1 MKVLSISL
9 PRVDNIELGLG
20 QRHTLLLTA
29 GILFCIGLIMVASA
43 SMGVAEAQYGNAFY
57 FFIRHLIYLVAG
69 LMVGMVSCRVPIAS
83 WQRYSWPLLAFAFF
97 LLVVV
102 LVPGLGR
109 RVNGSSRWI
118 GFGPLTLQPSEI
130 AKLMVVIYLSA
141 YLVRRQEEVRSRWAG
156 FIKPMLVVSIA
167 VGLLLRE
174 PDFGASMVMMS
185 AVLAMLFLAGTPIIQ
200 FVALISV
207 VAVAGVSA
215 VIFEPYRMKR
225 MLAFTDPWAD
235 QFNSGY
241 QLAQS
246 LIAFGRGEWMGV
258 GLGHSVQKLF
268 YLPEAHTDFVF
279 AVYAE
284 EFGLVGVIFVIGLF
298 FLLVRAG
305 LKIGRLAES
314 KGQPYAAYLAYG
326 ISMLIGVQAVINIG
340 VNTGF
345 FPTKGL
351 TLPLVSYGGSSLLIV
366 FAMLGILL
374 RIDLE
379 AELAPAPSGKT
390 GSTRV
395 PLARVIAPKAPAK
408 KGGQH
413 VHASRQ

>member
-9 PRVDNIELGLG
+9 PRVDNIELGIG
-20 QRHTLLLTA
+20 QRHTLLLTS

-57 FFIRHLIYLVAG
+57 FFVRHLVYLLAG
-69 LMVGMVSCRVPIAS
+69 LVVGMVACRVPIAF
-83 WQRYSWPLLAFAFF
+83 WQRYSWPLLGFAFF

-109 RVNGSSRWI
+109 RVNGSMRWI

-130 AKLMVVIYLSA
+130 AKLMVVVYLSA
-141 YLVRRQEEVRSRWAG
+141 YLVRRQDEVRSRWGG
-156 FIKPMLVVSIA
+156 FIKPMMVVSIA

-185 AVLAMLFLAGTPIIQ
+185 AVLAMLFLAGTPIVQ

-207 VAVAGVSA
+207 VAVAGTLA
-215 VIFEPYRMKR
+215 VIVEPYRMKR

-246 LIAFGRGEWMGV
+246 LIAFGRGEWFGV

-284 EFGLVGVIFVIGLF
+284 EFGLVGVLFVIGLF

-305 LKIGRLAES
+305 LKIGRSAEA
-314 KGQPYAAYLAYG
+314 KGQHYAAYLAYG
-326 ISMLIGVQAVINIG
+326 ISMQIGVQALINIG

-366 FAMLGILL
+366 FGMLGILL

-379 AELAPAPSGKT
+379 AELAKALVKSGPA
-390 GSTRV
+390 RV
-395 PLARVIAPKAPAK
+395 PLARVVAPRVIK
-408 KGGQH
+408 KGGTH
-413 VHASRQ
+413 GHASRK